1 MHTEHI
7 LPVHLEQLV
16 GQLLELSELSD
27 DERECIS
34 NELVGMSR
42 PNLKALAI

>member
-16 GQLLELSELSD
+16 GQLLDLSD